1 MEPRNLS
8 GEERRIFLDALVT
21 YADACTL
28 PQLTPSCP
36 YFMTTA
42 DGPTCLEQC
51 RGVAE
56 RCGASVR
63 PIGSATFDG
72 LVLTGRAIPISSA
85 RGIQEFDAR
94 QRYVAER
101 QLRLQD
107 QSTASLLLGLGAS
120 IRPQLVDGR
129 LSDHERTLDIWQEL
143 ARRGIP
149 VERVLRGWIVRDMS
163 MAIAVRVAAP
173 HMLRLNAFPSHIGES
188 LAEQMGK
195 NSESGWGD
203 LLDRVVDS
211 FESPASAV
219 IAATHEIT
227 WGIRSGQVQ
236 MSSSDIRLAWLG
248 GTFPDD
254 EAIARVAADPHLLIA
269 FSSHF
274 RGRVEEWLSR
284 LLEDDLMAMLRADP
298 APPSVFLALGST
310 RTTRDEVGL
319 WLWERFTLTELEEW
333 SDSSLLLEWRFTQ
346 GESVTECSS
355 PLMAERRLSSQDVA
369 GLALGRVAKRS
380 GRRQLPRGLDPAYFT
395 GKAAA
400 ELAAGRW
407 EEAAEIFMGLVDL
420 RPTDGDAWNN
430 LGFCRIPVDPSA
442 ALAILE
448 RASLYKL
455 HLPMVNVANRCLTLH
470 LLGRDEDA
478 LALAGTV
485 AAEVVDPAERAWTWI
500 HVDISTPLRIS
511 EVSIGPVDYLL
522 NLQEHIASGCCHRR

>member
-1 MEPRNLS
+1 LEPRNLS

-28 PQLTPSCP
+28 PHLTPSCP
-36 YFMTTA
+36 YFVATA
-42 DGPTCLEQC
+42 DGPTCQEQC

-56 RCGASVR
+56 RHGASVR
-63 PIGSATFDG
+63 PIRSATFDG

-101 QLRLQD
+101 QLKLQD

-120 IRPQLVDGR
+120 IRPQLVDAR
-129 LSDHERTLDIWQEL
+129 ISDHERTLDIWREL
-143 ARRGIP
+143 ERRGIP
-149 VERVLRGWIVRDMS
+149 VERVLRGSIVRDMS

-188 LAEQMGK
+188 LAEQMSRD
-195 NSESGWGD
+195 SESGWSD
-203 LLDRVVDS
+203 LLDRVVAS
-211 FESPASAV
+211 FDSPAGAV
-219 IAATHEIT
+219 FAATQELR
-227 WGIRSGQVQ
+227 WGFPFGRVPMSGP
-236 MSSSDIRLAWLG
+236 DIRLAWLG
-248 GTFPDD
+248 ESAPDD

-284 LLEDDLMAMLRADP
+284 LLEDDLMATLRADP

-346 GESVTECSS
+346 GESVVDCSS

-369 GLALGRVAKRS
+369 GLALGRVSKRS

-407 EEAAEIFMGLVDL
+407 EEAAEIFTGLVDL
-420 RPTDGDAWNN
+420 RPADGDVWNN

-442 ALAILE
+442 ALVHLE
-448 RASLYKL
+448 RASLYQL
-455 HLPMVNVANRCLTLH
+455 HLPLVNVANRCLTLH
-470 LLGRDEDA
+470 LLGRDDDA
-478 LALAGTV
+478 LALAATV
-485 AAEVVDPAERAWTWI
+485 ATQVVDPAERAWTWI
-500 HVDISTPLRIS
+500 HVDRSTPLQIS
-511 EVSIGPVDYLL
+511 AESTGPADYLSSL
-522 NLQEHIASGCCHRR
+522 REHIESGCCQR